1 MGWWVN
7 TTSPVRMLNS
17 RRLSDLEEAFMGRT
31 PPMTGGIAVRGVEA
45 RPGEGG
51 GAGRNVVVSDW
62 AGQGGVDVV
71 DWGVCGKV
79 GSCSQGE
86 KLGEPSSGRTA

>member
-1 MGWWVN
+1 
-7 TTSPVRMLNS
+7 
-17 RRLSDLEEAFMGRT
+17 
-31 PPMTGGIAVRGVEA
+31 MTGGIAVQGVEA
-45 RPGEGG
+45 RRTRPGAGEGG